1 MITAILMIWIG
12 LKLNAPAWFYV
23 LCVVSAIIKMLSYGI
38 DMYKKGQ
45 KDIFDM

>member
-12 LKLNAPAWFYV
+12 LKLNAPTWFYV
-23 LCVVSAIIKMLSYGI
+23 LCVILAISKTISYGL

-45 KDIFDM
+45 KNRFDI